1 MLGIRTLL
9 GLEPRGEVLT
19 SAADA
24 VIPPWMGTLTVE
36 GIRGRW
42 GKVNVSAKGDE
53 KAMPTTKEIYE
64 RILSRRIEMRDDELA
79 A

>member
-9 GLEPRGEVLT
+9 GLEPKGEVLT
-19 SAADA
+19 FAADA
-24 VIPPWMGTLTVE
+24 VVPPWLGTLTVE

-42 GKVNVSAKGDE
+42 GRTSVVAKGDDQ
-53 KAMPTTKEIYE
+53 ARPTVKQIYE
-64 RILSRRIEMRDDELA
+64 RILSAREELGEAELA

>member
-9 GLEPRGEVLT
+9 GLEPKGEVLT

-24 VIPPWMGTLTVE
+24 VVPPWMGTLSVE

-42 GKVNVSAKGDE
+42 GKANVSAKGDE
-53 KAMPTTKEIYE
+53 KAILSTKQIYE
-64 RILSRRIEMRDDELA
+64 RILSARTEADEQEPA